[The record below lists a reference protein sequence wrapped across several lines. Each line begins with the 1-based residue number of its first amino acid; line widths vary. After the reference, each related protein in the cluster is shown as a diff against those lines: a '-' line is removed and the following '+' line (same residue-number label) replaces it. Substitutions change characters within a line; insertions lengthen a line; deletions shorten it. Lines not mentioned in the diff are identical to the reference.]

1 MLNKRVRAFLTLV
14 LAGAM
19 VLSEPAAS
27 WASDKSA
34 QSESQKENSEDSEKE
49 EQSDSKK
56 KEEKSKDKKKKTSGN
71 SASSDDTVSSSVSFE
86 RTLTKAKSAAPDSED
101 DTEDETEEKLEE
113 KAESLEE
120 ETKNVSK
127 KADEELEENEV
138 LKEDETSEEKEDSGE
153 DEASEE
159 LKARYENKFE
169 IKGGIEGTDYRYDET
184 TGILTVLTKKTL
196 TASGTVSEGSLSVN
210 STDGASLSLNG
221 LHITTSVNSSAVNV
235 TSGTGE
241 VEIHLGGKSDNELSG
256 KTSGINVGN
265 SGKVTI
271 DGSGILTGKK
281 IDGKVKV
288 AGGNIRVPIDMPVDV
303 SGNQLEKVSVNGLS
317 TNNLYQVSGNLLTS
331 YAEGI
336 YSGEYKDA
344 VLYLPKLPKEYQYDV
359 KPEGNVLKVEVK
371 ENKEPAPSVTPS
383 PDPSLTPTPDA
394 SPVPELASET
404 ANGLYWIDNG
414 TTYRSGANLQF
425 YATGDG
431 YGPDEPQETT
441 KIIGSTRY
449 IPSDWN
455 VSTTSSY
462 VSGNSSSVDGKWKRS
477 DREETVGQ
485 KTGTG
490 YVEGEYRFKASFT
503 LNTTG
508 TSSVPYTLK
517 VNYKRQTYGADG
529 WKDDGTT
536 ATQSR
541 SFYIRN
547 TTATTTVRP
556 TTTPYIRS
564 TVTTSATRSG
574 VSTNARNASTGDET
588 PIGTLVMLLAAAAV
602 SGTAVFRKKRIGKQ

>member
-1 MLNKRVRAFLTLV
+1 MLNKRVRTFLTLV

-27 WASDKSA
+27 WAADKSA
-34 QSESQKENSEDSEKE
+34 QSESKKEDSEDSEKE
-49 EQSDSKK
+49 EQADSK
-56 KEEKSKDKKKKTSGN
+56 KEEKSKDKKKKTSSN
-71 SASSDDTVSSSVSFE
+71 SVSSDDTSSSNVTFE
-86 RTLTKAKSAAPDSED
+86 RVLAKAKAAAPDSD
-101 DTEDETEEKLEE
+101 DLEDEAEEKKEE
-113 KAESLEE
+113 EAESQEE
-120 ETKNVSK
+120 ETKNASK

-138 LKEDETSEEKEDSGE
+138 LKEDEALEEKEESGE
-153 DEASEE
+153 DETSEE
-159 LKARYENKFE
+159 LKAHYENKFE
-169 IKGGIEGTDYRYDET
+169 IKGGTEGTDYRYDQA
-184 TGILTVLTKKTL
+184 TGVLTVSTNKPL

-210 STDGASLSLNG
+210 STQGASLSLNG

-235 TSGTGE
+235 TSSTGE
-241 VEIHLGGKSDNELSG
+241 VEIHLGGKRDNELNG
-256 KTSGINVGN
+256 KTSGINVEN

-288 AGGNIRVPIDMPVDV
+288 AGGNIRVPIDTPVDI
-303 SGNQLEKVSVNGLS
+303 SGNQLDKVSVNGLS
-317 TNNLYQVSGNLLTS
+317 TNNLYQVSGNSLTS

-344 VLYLPKLPKEYQYDV
+344 VLYLPKLPKEYKYDV

-371 ENKEPAPSVTPS
+371 ENKEPVPSGTPS
-383 PDPSLTPTPDA
+383 PSLTPSPTPDA
-394 SPVPELASET
+394 SPVPDLASET

-441 KIIGSTRY
+441 KIAGSTRY
-449 IPSDWN
+449 IPIDWN

-462 VSGNSSSVDGKWKRS
+462 VSGNSSSVGGKWKKS
-477 DREETVGQ
+477 DREVTKGQ
-485 KTGTG
+485 MAGSVYT
-490 YVEGEYRFKASFT
+490 EGEYRFKGSFT

-517 VNYKRQTYGADG
+517 VNYKRQTYGEDG
-529 WKDDGTT
+529 WEDDGTT
-536 ATQSR
+536 AAQSR

-556 TTTPYIRS
+556 TTTPYVRS

-574 VSTNARNASTGDET
+574 ISTNARNASTGDET

-602 SGTAVFRKKRIGKQ
+602 SGTAIFRKKRIGKQ

>member
-1 MLNKRVRAFLTLV
+1 MLNKRVRTFLTLV

-27 WASDKSA
+27 WAADKSA
-34 QSESQKENSEDSEKE
+34 QSESKKEDSEDSEKE
-49 EQSDSKK
+49 EQADSK
-56 KEEKSKDKKKKTSGN
+56 KEEKSKDKKKKTSSN
-71 SASSDDTVSSSVSFE
+71 SVSSDDTSSSNVTFE
-86 RTLTKAKSAAPDSED
+86 RVLAKAKAAAPDSD
-101 DTEDETEEKLEE
+101 DLEDEAEEKKEE
-113 KAESLEE
+113 EAESQEE
-120 ETKNVSK
+120 ETKNASK

-138 LKEDETSEEKEDSGE
+138 LKEDEALEEKEESGE
-153 DEASEE
+153 DETSEE
-159 LKARYENKFE
+159 LKAHYENKFE
-169 IKGGIEGTDYRYDET
+169 IKGGTEGTDYRYDPA
-184 TGILTVLTKKTL
+184 TGVLTVSTNKPL

-210 STDGASLSLNG
+210 STQGASLSLNG

-235 TSGTGE
+235 TSSTGE
-241 VEIHLGGKSDNELSG
+241 VEIHLGGKRDNELNG
-256 KTSGINVGN
+256 KTSGINVEN

-288 AGGNIRVPIDMPVDV
+288 AGGNIRVPIDTPVDI
-303 SGNQLEKVSVNGLS
+303 SGNQLDKVSVNGLS
-317 TNNLYQVSGNLLTS
+317 TNNLYQVSGNSLTS

-344 VLYLPKLPKEYQYDV
+344 VLYLPKLPKEYKYDV
-359 KPEGNVLKVEVK
+359 KLEGNVLKVEVK
-371 ENKEPAPSVTPS
+371 ENKEPVPSGTPS
-383 PDPSLTPTPDA
+383 PSLTPSPTPDA
-394 SPVPELASET
+394 SPVPDLASET

-441 KIIGSTRY
+441 KIAGSTRY
-449 IPSDWN
+449 IPIDWN

-462 VSGNSSSVDGKWKRS
+462 VSGNSSSVGGKWKKS
-477 DREETVGQ
+477 DREVTKGQ
-485 KTGTG
+485 MAGSVYT
-490 YVEGEYRFKASFT
+490 EGEYRFKGSFT

-517 VNYKRQTYGADG
+517 VNYKRQTYGEDG
-529 WKDDGTT
+529 WEDDGTT
-536 ATQSR
+536 AAQSR

-556 TTTPYIRS
+556 TTTPYVRS

-574 VSTNARNASTGDET
+574 ISTNARNASTGDET

-602 SGTAVFRKKRIGKQ
+602 SGTAIFRKKRIGKQ

>member
-1 MLNKRVRAFLTLV
+1 MLNKRVRTFLTLV

-27 WASDKSA
+27 WAADKSA
-34 QSESQKENSEDSEKE
+34 QSESKKEDSEDSEKE
-49 EQSDSKK
+49 EQADSK
-56 KEEKSKDKKKKTSGN
+56 KEEKSKDKKKKTSSN
-71 SASSDDTVSSSVSFE
+71 SVSSDDTSSSNVTFE
-86 RTLTKAKSAAPDSED
+86 RVLAKAKAAAPDSD
-101 DTEDETEEKLEE
+101 DLEDEAEEKKEE
-113 KAESLEE
+113 EAESQEE
-120 ETKNVSK
+120 ETKNASK

-138 LKEDETSEEKEDSGE
+138 LKEDEALEEKEESGE
-153 DEASEE
+153 DETSEE
-159 LKARYENKFE
+159 LKAHYENKFE
-169 IKGGIEGTDYRYDET
+169 IKGGTEGTDYRYDPA
-184 TGILTVLTKKTL
+184 TGVLTVSTNKPL

-210 STDGASLSLNG
+210 STQGASLSLNG

-235 TSGTGE
+235 TSSTGE
-241 VEIHLGGKSDNELSG
+241 VEIHLGGKRDNELNG
-256 KTSGINVGN
+256 KTSGINVEN

-288 AGGNIRVPIDMPVDV
+288 AGGNIRVPIDTPVDI
-303 SGNQLEKVSVNGLS
+303 SGNQLDKVSVNGLS
-317 TNNLYQVSGNLLTS
+317 TNNLYQVSGNSLTS

-344 VLYLPKLPKEYQYDV
+344 VLYLPKLRKEDKYDV

-371 ENKEPAPSVTPS
+371 ENKEPVPSGTPS
-383 PDPSLTPTPDA
+383 PSLTPSPTPDA
-394 SPVPELASET
+394 SPVPDLASET

-441 KIIGSTRY
+441 KIAGSTRY
-449 IPSDWN
+449 IPIDWN

-462 VSGNSSSVDGKWKRS
+462 VSGNSSSVGGKWKKS
-477 DREETVGQ
+477 DREVTKGQ
-485 KTGTG
+485 MAGSVYT
-490 YVEGEYRFKASFT
+490 EGEYRFKGSFT

-517 VNYKRQTYGADG
+517 VNYKRQTYGEDG
-529 WKDDGTT
+529 WEDDGTT
-536 ATQSR
+536 AAQSR

-556 TTTPYIRS
+556 TTTPYVRS

-574 VSTNARNASTGDET
+574 ISTNARNASTGDET

-602 SGTAVFRKKRIGKQ
+602 SGTAIFRKKRIGKQ